1 MRTNQT
7 KLSQKSGRG
16 MLAVDYINELLV
28 KDTWGIRTSFKCAI
42 LKDSQAYICICEVNS
57 IKNAVLKNSKFN
69 ICGCK
74 EGRFEST
81 AIKYRSTKI
90 GSIKNNI
97 YNFVETNSY
106 VAELAML
113 KINVAIFFIK
123 PHPLRSSYLEEHF
136 SSFDQNLRW
145 LLPIVCANFYSP
157 FEACF
162 ALWMYLSD
170 RWSFFSILEKPVVS
184 RAFAYKRCQKLLA
197 MKVVVLF
204 IYLCE
209 FRDSA
214 NAAYSSRYF
223 LLADH
228 ACCILESISV
238 KCFLRYRRLDVR
250 RCASPKKQDKS
261 QKSRCDQR
269 KISEALCLTIN
280 YPVVPRKIKVC
291 VDPVVN
297 GNNSSCNY
305 KQSKSDCAASQTA
318 TVCGLYRLLQTS
330 AENINSRENTQNAPL
345 STVAG
350 FICTSLQFQVLVVS
364 CCCFWGLLHE

>member
-1 MRTNQT
+1 
-7 KLSQKSGRG
+7 

-136 SSFDQNLRW
+136 SSFDQNLR
-145 LLPIVCANFYSP
+145 C
-157 FEACF
+157 
-162 ALWMYLSD
+162 
-170 RWSFFSILEKPVVS
+170 
-184 RAFAYKRCQKLLA
+184 
-197 MKVVVLF
+197 
-204 IYLCE
+204 
-209 FRDSA
+209 
-214 NAAYSSRYF
+214 
-223 LLADH
+223 
-228 ACCILESISV
+228 
-238 KCFLRYRRLDVR
+238 
-250 RCASPKKQDKS
+250 
-261 QKSRCDQR
+261 
-269 KISEALCLTIN
+269 
-280 YPVVPRKIKVC
+280 
-291 VDPVVN
+291 
-297 GNNSSCNY
+297 SC
-305 KQSKSDCAASQTA
+305 
-318 TVCGLYRLLQTS
+318 
-330 AENINSRENTQNAPL
+330 P
-345 STVAG
+345 
-350 FICTSLQFQVLVVS
+350 
-364 CCCFWGLLHE
+364 